1 MSYLDDKEGRAVE
14 SSEYEFNQK
23 QNELLQDLAKK
34 MNFVAI
40 LAIAGG
46 ILGILAGMIALFTAS
61 ANAFGTL
68 IQGIFLLLIGLWTRN
83 AAIAFKRVVN
93 TTGRD
98 VENLMA
104 ALRELRKLYTLQ
116 YWLAI
121 VILVLLAIALVAT
134 VIAR

>member
-1 MSYLDDKEGRAVE
+1 ME
-14 SSEYEFNQK
+14 SSEYEFNHK
-23 QNELLQDLAKK
+23 QNELLRDLAKK

-46 ILGILAGMIALFTAS
+46 ILGIIAGVIVLFAAS
-61 ANAFGTL
+61 TNATGDLSLDFSNL
-68 IQGIFLLLIGLWTRN
+68 IQGIFLLLIGIWTRN
-83 AAIAFKRVVN
+83 AAIAFKRVVT
-93 TTGRD
+93 TTGHD

-134 VIAR
+134 VIAAN

>member
-1 MSYLDDKEGRAVE
+1 ME

-46 ILGILAGMIALFTAS
+46 ILGMLAGLIVLLTAS
-61 ANAFGTL
+61 ANATGDRSLDFSNL
-68 IQGIFLLLIGLWTRN
+68 IQGIFLLLIGIWTRN

-98 VENLMA
+98 VENLLA

>member
-1 MSYLDDKEGRAVE
+1 VE
-14 SSEYEFNQK
+14 SNEYEFNQK
-23 QNELLQDLAKK
+23 QNELLRDLAKK
-34 MNFVAI
+34 MNFVAT

-46 ILGILAGMIALFTAS
+46 VLGILAGVIVLLTTS
-61 ANAFGTL
+61 TNATGDGSLDFSNL

-104 ALRELRKLYTLQ
+104 ALKELRKLYTLQ
-116 YWLAI
+116 YWLA
-121 VILVLLAIALVAT
+121 VVVLVLLVVALVANI
-134 VIAR
+134 IAT

>member
-1 MSYLDDKEGRAVE
+1 ME

-40 LAIAGG
+40 LAIVGG
-46 ILGILAGMIALFTAS
+46 ILGILAGVIVLFTAS

-68 IQGIFLLLIGLWTRN
+68 IQGIFLLLIGIWTRN

-104 ALRELRKLYTLQ
+104 ALKELRKLYTLQ